1 MQEYN
6 ICFTTVERRPVVG
19 GGEAT
24 ADGDL
29 GLPDLPEPSLSAGVL
44 PTQVSPAGGEGEVGG
59 WGVRPQ
65 LTVVTWVNLTCPT
78 PRYQL

>member
-29 GLPDLPEPSLSAGVL
+29 GLPDLPDPSLSAGVL
-44 PTQVSPAGGEGEVGG
+44 PTQVSPAGWGG
-59 WGVRPQ
+59 GAGLVRPQ